1 MHEKSRMKKKN
12 FMSLKCM
19 PYMQFALSAF
29 FNKGWTKHSGAAQI
43 GSSEGFDH
51 FFIPLSNASLVNVIQ
66 SDCAN
71 EIQTIKNQPQGL
83 LKLNELL

>member
-1 MHEKSRMKKKN
+1 MKK
-12 FMSLKCM
+12 FDVLEVH
-19 PYMQFALSAF
+19 ALYAIRVECF

-51 FFIPLSNASLVNVIQ
+51 FFIPLSNTSLVNVIH

-83 LKLNELL
+83 LKLNELHKVFHLC